1 MNSFTNK
8 IFMVRPANFGMNT
21 ETAGTNSFQT
31 KILLDKAEVIR
42 EKAKEE
48 FDTMVAKIRLAGV
61 DVQVFNDSESP
72 IKPDAVFP
80 NNWITTHQNGTV
92 ILYPMLA
99 NNRQFEVRMDIVN
112 QLRPT
117 QIQDFRDD
125 NKPTQILEGT
135 GSVIFDHQSKVMY
148 LCHSPRTDQSLAK
161 KLAEQFD
168 FTICSFDA
176 TDHQNI
182 AIYHTNVLMFV
193 MHDIVGIGLET
204 IKNVEERERV
214 IETIHA
220 SGKQILD
227 LSYYQITQFAGNMI
241 QLKNNVGEFV
251 LVASQ
256 TAWDSLNSAQKRTIQ
271 DKTKVI
277 PVAIPTIETYGGGSA
292 RCMIAENYL

>member
-1 MNSFTNK
+1 
-8 IFMVRPANFGMNT
+8 MVRPANFGMNT